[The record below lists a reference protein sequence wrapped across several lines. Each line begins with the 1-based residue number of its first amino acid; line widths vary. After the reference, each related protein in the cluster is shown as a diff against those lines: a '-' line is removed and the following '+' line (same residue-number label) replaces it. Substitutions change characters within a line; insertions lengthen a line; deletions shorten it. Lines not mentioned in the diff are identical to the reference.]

1 MHKYKAKKVTY
12 KGINFDSKLEYQYFR
27 YLELLKSSNVIS
39 RIDTQVKIEFILPT
53 ETVTDLENEELIQLL
68 FKENWDDAIDLIKK
82 IPIYLSPSLKLTS
95 TAKLYTPVPYGNADG
110 AWILSNKSE
119 SEFFFL
125 KYQPPL
131 LRIYRGKRIFSY
143 YCDFLIDGKEYI
155 DTKGVKTPIY
165 NLKKKLIE
173 SLYGIEI
180 KEVTRKDFKNLI

>member
-1 MHKYKAKKVTY
+1 MHKYKATKVTY
-12 KGINFDSKLEYQYFR
+12 KGINFDSKLEYEYFR
-27 YLELLKSSNVIS
+27 YLELLKFSNVIS
-39 RIDTQVKIEFILPT
+39 RIDTQVKIEFILPI
-53 ETVTDLENEELIQLL
+53 ETVTDCENEELIQLL
-68 FKENWDDAIDLIKK
+68 FKEKWDDAIDIIKN
-82 IPIYLSPSLKLTS
+82 IPIKLTS

-119 SEFFFL
+119 SEFFLL
-125 KYQPPL
+125 KYQSPL

-143 YCDFLIDGKEYI
+143 YCDFLVDGKEYF